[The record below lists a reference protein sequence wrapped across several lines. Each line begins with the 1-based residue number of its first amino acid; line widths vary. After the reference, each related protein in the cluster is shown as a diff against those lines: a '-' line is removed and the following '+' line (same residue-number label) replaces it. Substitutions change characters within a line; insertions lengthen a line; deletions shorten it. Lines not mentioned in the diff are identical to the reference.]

1 MPRAT
6 RVLKASERG
15 SANVLDTLILPYAQR
30 QAQKGFLFGLRG
42 TCVELDLPEP
52 VRLRTDD
59 ALVLDDGGLVE
70 VVAEPEPLIE
80 ARAENIQALARL
92 AWHLG
97 DRHVAVQVLERRL
110 RVRREQAVEDLLAAL
125 GAKLVPIEA
134 PFEPEGGAYDGAGHA
149 HHGHEHAQN
158 HDARDEHR
166 HGHHEHGHAHHEH
179 GHEHHA
185 HGHSHSPEQHHHH
198 DADGH
203 HHDHHH
209 RHDDDHHHGEPHS
222 HERKPG

>member
-59 ALVLDDGGLVE
+59 SLVLDDGGLVE
-70 VVAEPEPLIE
+70 VVAAPEPLIE
-80 ARAENIQALARL
+80 VRVEDMPALARL

-97 DRHVAVQVLERRL
+97 DRHVPVQVLANRI
-110 RVRREQAVEDLLAAL
+110 RVRRDPRSRLCSRRS
-125 GAKLVPIEA
+125 A
-134 PFEPEGGAYDGAGHA
+134 P
-149 HHGHEHAQN
+149 N
-158 HDARDEHR
+158 
-166 HGHHEHGHAHHEH
+166 
-179 GHEHHA
+179 
-185 HGHSHSPEQHHHH
+185 S
-198 DADGH
+198 
-203 HHDHHH
+203 
-209 RHDDDHHHGEPHS
+209 
-222 HERKPG
+222 